1 MTGCRKNRCIV
12 RAQGACRYVW
22 FFPSNVSISQ
32 VPIFAKSYF
41 FLRLKVE
48 GSSKVA
54 QWGLSRG
61 LNERGMPLGGLWDF
75 GVWNEETEKWEHKEL
90 QVRGGSG

>member
-1 MTGCRKNRCIV
+1 MYGSFPQMSLYHKYPFLLNLT
-12 RAQGACRYVW
+12 
-22 FFPSNVSISQ
+22 FF
-32 VPIFAKSYF
+32 
-41 FLRLKVE
+41 KVE